1 MVGSG
6 TGSGKFDRIRIREKG
21 PDPDPQQTHQ
31 GSKVLDLSL
40 FRIPFSPLSNFQS
53 ELDFL
58 FLINLDLQLLRPQNL
73 TVYSETHS

>member
-31 GSKVLDLSL
+31 GPKVLHLSL
-40 FRIPFSPLSNFQS
+40 FRILTPLSNFQS

-73 TVYSETHS
+73 TVYSETYS